1 MLAETPRGLGAL
13 VLVARDGG
21 FAARD
26 TKALAPASDIGGIG
40 RTMRAP
46 ATGRMIMP
54 GPARRH
60 IDFEGDL
67 AAQALAL
74 CNPRCCRC
82 FCHLRLPCLS
92 SLRAQPRSPDEPTGR
107 VFARP
112 VGSSGLR
119 FFKPAPFRHSRA
131 NRYSRSPR

>member
-1 MLAETPRGLGAL
+1 MLAETPRGLGGL

-21 FAARD
+21 LAARD

-40 RTMRAP
+40 RSMRAP

-74 CNPRCCRC
+74 CNPHGCRC

-92 SLRAQPRSPDEPTGR
+92 SLRAQPRSLRHFVIAGLIGIADLLATITTIKGR
-107 VFARP
+107 AVI
-112 VGSSGLR
+112 VG
-119 FFKPAPFRHSRA
+119 AVMT
-131 NRYSRSPR
+131 